1 MLQASNS
8 RWQHPSTGWGAE
20 KTQKSGGIF
29 FCEINMTY
37 TFFTHMAQ
45 FSNSFGLAIDNFYKN
60 LCFIGCLLKKI
71 KVLIT
76 FLSDR
81 NGGRLKVSHTQK
93 NKGFD
98 YLEQRKQTQLLWKG
112 PSIEMLGKSNFMPLL
127 L

>member
-29 FCEINMTY
+29 FCEKNMTY

-45 FSNSFGLAIDNFYKN
+45 FSNYFGLAIDNFYKKS
-60 LCFIGCLLKKI
+60 LLHWMPIKKI

-76 FLSDR
+76 F
-81 NGGRLKVSHTQK
+81 
-93 NKGFD
+93 F
-98 YLEQRKQTQLLWKG
+98 YQT
-112 PSIEMLGKSNFMPLL
+112 EMGED
-127 L
+127 